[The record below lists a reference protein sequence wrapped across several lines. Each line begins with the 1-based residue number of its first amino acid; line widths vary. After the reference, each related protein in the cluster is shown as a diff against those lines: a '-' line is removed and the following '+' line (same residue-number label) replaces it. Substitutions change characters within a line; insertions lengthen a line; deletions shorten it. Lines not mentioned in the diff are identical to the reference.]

1 MEGQR
6 PNEIIAKQIRPT
18 VSEDNMS
25 EMRLAEHRRFLKGFE
40 VEAAAY
46 ANLSAELLAA
56 ELAVPSLL
64 HLEMP
69 MPEEPQWSLTLHL
82 EDLSQRFPRGANGQV
97 RRMSSEVAGRFSC
110 PILGAPKGGAA
121 GVVATRQLLDFG
133 SLGKVAISSAPGG
146 L

>member
-97 RRMSSEVAGRFSC
+97 RRMSSE
-110 PILGAPKGGAA
+110 APKGGAA